1 MLQSM
6 TGYGSATIENE
17 KISVTA
23 EVKTL
28 NSKFSDVFC
37 RIPRT
42 YSEREI
48 EIRKLLTD
56 RLERGKIE
64 FSLNVTPKDAASAGT
79 AVNRPVVK
87 AYFRDLME
95 TAEELGF
102 SPTPTEVLRMAS
114 MMPNAY
120 NTNSLS
126 EEEAE
131 SEWKLIERACNEAI
145 TKCNE
150 FRSQEGL
157 NTKIKFEE
165 YITTISALLSDVEAQ
180 DPQRIPAVRER
191 LEKAVTEWSTNESFD
206 PNRFEQ
212 ELIYFIEKLDISE
225 EKVRLK
231 NHLNYFLE
239 ELKKGS
245 NGKRLNFISQE
256 IGREINTIGSKAND
270 AVIQR
275 LVVQMKDELEKIKE
289 QTMNI
294 V

>member
-1 MLQSM
+1 M

-42 YSEREI
+42 YSEREM

-56 RLERGKIE
+56 SLERGKIE
-64 FSLNVTPKDAASAGT
+64 FLLSVTPKDAASAGT

-95 TAEELGF
+95 TAQELGF
-102 SPTPTEVLRMAS
+102 QPEPTDVLRMAS

-120 NTNSLS
+120 NTNALS
-126 EEEAE
+126 DEESEAE
-131 SEWKLIERACNEAI
+131 WALIQQACKAAI
-145 TKCNE
+145 LNCNE
-150 FRSQEGL
+150 FRTQEGL
-157 NTKIKFEE
+157 NTKIKFQE
-165 YITTISALLSDVEAQ
+165 YINSISTLLSEVEAQ
-180 DPQRIPAVRER
+180 DPQRVPAIRER
-191 LEKAVTEWSTNESFD
+191 LEKAVAEWSSNESFD

-212 ELIYFIEKLDISE
+212 ELIYYIEKLDISE

-231 NHLNYFLE
+231 NHLIYFLQ
-239 ELKKGS
+239 ELEKGS